1 MCWIFAPG
9 TMFAGWRIIGK
20 VTSSSATLTTRTRCD
35 MSPNLGPPNWV
46 SVYVNFFGCNESLV
60 CVEILRFILWVHLF
74 FGFSWATQ
82 WLWLSGQL
90 VWRRLAQLHLP
101 SRHTVVTTCTG
112 LLPLLEMF
120 LKWELQEDCTDLG
133 ALMRRFDSEAQLESH
148 ELGRSLLF
156 MVRDDV
162 VGIDSLPR
170 LSPIDPPINPFNVV
184 RERLAAVDFAL
195 NGLHPQVHP
204 LMGLVSISKLIS
216 NIDFYIDSGRK

>member
-1 MCWIFAPG
+1 
-9 TMFAGWRIIGK
+9 
-20 VTSSSATLTTRTRCD
+20 
-35 MSPNLGPPNWV
+35 
-46 SVYVNFFGCNESLV
+46 
-60 CVEILRFILWVHLF
+60 
-74 FGFSWATQ
+74 
-82 WLWLSGQL
+82 
-90 VWRRLAQLHLP
+90 
-101 SRHTVVTTCTG
+101 
-112 LLPLLEMF
+112 MF

-133 ALMRRFDSEAQLESH
+133 ALMRHFDFEAQLESH

-195 NGLHPQVHP
+195 NGLHPQVHA
-204 LMGLVSISKLIS
+204 LMGLVSIGKLIS